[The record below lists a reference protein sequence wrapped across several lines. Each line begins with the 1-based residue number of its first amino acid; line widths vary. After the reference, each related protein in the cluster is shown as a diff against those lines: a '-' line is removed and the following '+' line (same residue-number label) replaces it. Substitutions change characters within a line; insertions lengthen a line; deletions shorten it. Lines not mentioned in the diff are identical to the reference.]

1 MNNARKKV
9 KGLLAGV
16 AVAVLFFNAV
26 PEAMPVSQNVSQVQA
41 ASVKISA
48 KKVTLFKGQSKT
60 LKVNGTKGKVS
71 WTTNKSKVASVNKK
85 GKVTG
90 HSKGKA
96 VITAK
101 VNGKRYTSNITVET
115 PSLNLK
121 SSTLNI
127 GESCN
132 LKLNGTKQKVTWS
145 SSKNTVANVTKKGKV
160 TAKKSGNTTITAK
173 VAGKKYYCK
182 ITVKTKA
189 PSIVNVSS
197 VQLNQSNLLLKEGD
211 TTKLTATVYPQNANN
226 KGLIWASS
234 NQGII
239 SVDSNGNVRAIAAG
253 TAVVTVKT
261 VDGGYVASCTFTV
274 QRRINIAQNHTI
286 LKNYIL
292 TYGGMNSSGNRFIKY
307 VDPLSGYTFAI
318 VYEGD
323 YDKFDF
329 IGVLRD
335 DESNASFSMNVE
347 TVRSNIVRPEFIFV
361 FNDYYAGFEASAEF
375 NASAY
380 TKNSDVY
387 FILKSSLGGF
397 TQSGIQD
404 LANTG
409 LRLSFTNWDYLL
421 RSQVGLSMMD
431 IGFLSYQ

>member
-9 KGLLAGV
+9 RGLLAGV
-16 AVAVLFFNAV
+16 AVAVVFFNAV
-26 PEAMPVSQNVSQVQA
+26 PEAMPASQNVYEVQA
-41 ASVKISA
+41 ASVKISS
-48 KKVTLFKGQSKT
+48 KKVTLIKGQSKT
-60 LKVNGTKGKVS
+60 LKVNGTKSKVK
-71 WTTNKSKVASVNKK
+71 WTSNKSKVAYVNKK
-85 GKVTG
+85 GKVTAR
-90 HSKGKA
+90 SKGKA

-101 VNGKRYTSNITVET
+101 VNGKKYTSNVTVEL

-127 GESCN
+127 GASCN
-132 LKLNGTKQKVTWS
+132 LKLNGTKQKVTWN
-145 SSKNTVANVTKKGKV
+145 SSKPTVANVTSKGKV
-160 TAKKSGNTTITAK
+160 TAKKSGSTTITAK

-189 PSIVNVSS
+189 PSIVKVSS
-197 VQLNQSNLLLKEGD
+197 VQLSQSTLLLKEGD
-211 TTKLTATVYPQNANN
+211 TTKLNAIVYPQNANN
-226 KGLIWASS
+226 KGLIWGSS

-239 SVDSNGNVRAIAAG
+239 SVDNNGNVRAIAAG

-261 VDGGYVASCTFTV
+261 ADGGYSASCTFTV

-307 VDPLSGYTFAI
+307 VDRESGYTFAI
-318 VYEGD
+318 VYESD

-329 IGVLRD
+329 IGVL
-335 DESNASFSMNVE
+335 SNSDSQASFSMSVE
-347 TVRSNIVRPEFIFV
+347 TVRSNVVRPEFIFI

-375 NASAY
+375 NASDY
-380 TKNSDVY
+380 TRNSNVY
-387 FILKSSLGGF
+387 FILESSLGGF

-404 LANTG
+404 LANAG
-409 LRLSFTNWDYLL
+409 LSLSFTSWDYLL